1 MHPFRRRTE
10 TLWMLLCVLIS
21 IGAVLLSLVLQTSQI
36 YTHLFYIPIAWV
48 AVRLPKYSLVTGIGY
63 GSLHLLLEWARG
75 GAASPYSWA
84 RAIRMMLVAVVLQQ
98 IWKREKQ
105 IASRL
110 QEMDFQRFMAHDSGS

>member
-1 MHPFRRRTE
+1 MV
-10 TLWMLLCVLIS
+10 LCALIS

-84 RAIRMMLVAVVLQQ
+84 RAITMMLVAVVLQQ